1 MDNLYK
7 KMLIESP
14 CGFAYHKV
22 IYDNRGTPSGY
33 ECIEMNAVFEQ
44 LTHPIDSKPL
54 ELNQLKEVSGE
65 GEIDF
70 DWRTHYKEIAQGETD
85 RLFVLHSL
93 EEKKYYKVRISS
105 PEDGYIV
112 TWATD
117 ITTEKSTAVQYEK
130 LLKTYENVISGSNL
144 GIWEL
149 NVQTGEEIIN
159 ERWAEMIGY
168 TKEELLPIC
177 EETWRGNIH
186 PDDWE
191 RIQPTIKQGYEKGYG
206 HYSIEFRMKH
216 KDGSWVWINGRG
228 KVNSWTTD
236 GKPLL
241 TSGTHADISAL
252 KRSEEEMLYL
262 SYHDPL
268 TKLYNRRFYEEELAR
283 LDVERN
289 LPIALIMADV
299 NGLKL
304 VNDAFGHEKGDH
316 LLRTIAKIIKEKCR
330 SDEIVSRIGGDE
342 FIILLPKTN
351 EDEAKQLINRIHS
364 AVEKRGE
371 KNSIMSISLGYAVKV
386 HTNERMQDVFKCAED
401 DMYRHKLS
409 ERLSMRSKSIDLIMN
424 SLYEKSNRE
433 MHHSKRVGDIC
444 ELIASHMYYSQA
456 EVKQIKLAGLVH
468 DIGKIGISNA
478 ILDKDGPLTIEE
490 YCEIQKHSEA
500 GHRIL
505 SSVGEFSEIAEYV
518 LAHQE
523 RWDGSGYPQSLK
535 GEEIPIQ
542 ARMIAIADAYDAMT
556 ADRTYRRKIKSEV
569 AIEEIK
575 KCAGTQ
581 FDPEIVRI
589 FTEKVIKELED

>member
-1 MDNLYK
+1 MDKFYK
-7 KMLIESP
+7 KILNESP
-14 CGFAYHKV
+14 YGFAYHKV
-22 IYDNRGTPSGY
+22 SYDNQGLPSDF
-33 ECIEMNAVFEQ
+33 ECIEMNPAFEKI
-44 LTHPIDSKPL
+44 TR
-54 ELNQLKEVSGE
+54 LKDPNWRDAKLMEVLSDGK
-65 GEIDF
+65 EIEF
-70 DWRTHYKEIAQGETD
+70 DWINHYNDIAQGKTEHEF
-85 RLFVLHSL
+85 LLHSV
-93 EEKKYYKVRISS
+93 EKNKYYKVNISL
-105 PEDGYIV
+105 PEKLFIA
-112 TWATD
+112 TWAKD
-117 ITTEKSTAVQYEK
+117 ITEEKVRELEHKQV
-130 LLKTYENVISGSNL
+130 LKTYENVIAGANL

-159 ERWAEMIGY
+159 DRWAEIIGY
-168 TKEELLPIC
+168 TVEELSPIS
-177 EETWRGNIH
+177 EKTWRENIH
-186 PDDWE
+186 PEDWN

-206 HYSIEFRMKH
+206 HYTIEFRMKH
-216 KDGSWVWINGRG
+216 KNGSWVWINGRG
-228 KVNSWTTD
+228 KVNSWTLD
-236 GKPLL
+236 GKPIL
-241 TSGTHADISAL
+241 TSGTHSDITAV
-252 KRSEEEMLYL
+252 KKSEEEMLYL

-304 VNDAFGHEKGDH
+304 VNDAFGHERGDH
-316 LLRTIAKIIKEKCR
+316 LLCTIAKIIKEKCR

-351 EDEAKQLINRIHS
+351 EDEAKLLINRIQA
-364 AVEKRGE
+364 AVEKKAE
-371 KNSIMSISLGYAVKV
+371 KNSILSVSLGYGVKV
-386 HTNERMQDVFKCAED
+386 HINEHMNDVFKSAED

-444 ELIASHMYYSQA
+444 ELIASNMYYSQA
-456 EVKQIKLAGLVH
+456 EVKQIRLAGLVH

-478 ILDKDGPLTIEE
+478 ILDKAGPLTNDE
-490 YCEIQKHSEA
+490 YTEIKKHSET

-505 SSVGEFSEIAEYV
+505 SSVNEFSEIAEYV

-542 ARMIAIADAYDAMT
+542 ARMIAVADAYDAMT
-556 ADRTYRRKIKSEV
+556 VDRTYRSRIKPSI

-575 KCAGTQ
+575 KCSGTQ
-581 FDPEIVRI
+581 FDPDIVRI
-589 FTEKVIKELED
+589 FVDKVAKELED